1 MKQHMERTV
10 DMLKNLFKRKTEK
23 DIIEEY
29 LADSVSLEDIERK
42 QRLINRGEAP
52 WQVRANQNLKGWV

>member
-1 MKQHMERTV
+1 
-10 DMLKNLFKRKTEK
+10 MLKNLFKRKTEK